1 MALFALEVTGGI
13 AFGSLALLADAAD
26 RVSDVIALG
35 VAIAAVVLAARPVT
49 NGHSFGF
56 ARAEVMAGQVTALIM
71 LAAGLWI
78 VIEALARLQDPVPV
92 DGAGLAAVAVLG
104 LVFNAASAALVR
116 RDQGRSLNMRAC
128 FAHLATDAAGSLAAL
143 IAGMTILAWGWTRA
157 DAVASLG
164 TAALI
169 LWASSRLL
177 RESIHVFMEGAPRG
191 LDSQQVRAV
200 IQDVDGVVDVHHLH
214 LWCLASDV
222 PACSAHVVL
231 ADQPTLAE
239 AQQSGMA
246 IKAALADQFALTN
259 VTLELEDIPGSS
271 RTPDVT
277 LGDPAVTRPPRTTG

>member
-49 NGHSFGF
+49 SGHSFGF
-56 ARAEVMAGQVTALIM
+56 ARVEVMAGQVTALIM
-71 LAAGLWI
+71 LVAGLWI
-78 VIEALARLQDPVPV
+78 VTEALDRLRDPVPV
-92 DGAGLAAVAVLG
+92 DGAGLAAVAALG
-104 LVFNAASAALVR
+104 LVFNGASAALVR
-116 RDQGRSLNMRAC
+116 RDQGQSLNMRAC

-164 TAALI
+164 TSILI
-169 LWASSRLL
+169 LWAASRLL
-177 RESIHVFMEGAPRG
+177 RESIHVFMEAAPRG
-191 LDSQQVRAV
+191 LDPQQVRAV

-214 LWCLASDV
+214 LWSLASDV

-246 IKAALADQFALTN
+246 IKAALADQFALTR
-259 VTLELEDIPGSS
+259 VTLELEDIPAAP
-271 RTPDVT
+271 RIPDVT
-277 LGDPAVTRPPRTTG
+277 FVDPAVTRAGRTSG